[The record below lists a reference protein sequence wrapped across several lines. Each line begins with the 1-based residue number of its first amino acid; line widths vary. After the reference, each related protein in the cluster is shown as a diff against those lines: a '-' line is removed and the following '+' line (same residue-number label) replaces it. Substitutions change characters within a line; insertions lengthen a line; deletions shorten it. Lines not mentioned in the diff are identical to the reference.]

1 MMNLVSWKPM
11 SPFGDRFSG
20 NRQISRLFD
29 EAFGDTGNETL
40 PTWYPAAD
48 IYETKD
54 DYVFKLEVPGLNKD
68 DINVE
73 LKDHTLSIKGEK
85 KEEKEVKK
93 YDYHRIESYSGTF
106 SRSFVLPKDID
117 ARKVNASL
125 KDGVLELRV
134 PKTEEQKPKAI
145 PISLN

>member
-1 MMNLVSWKPM
+1 MMNLVSWKPWK
-11 SPFGDRFSG
+11 PFGDLFSR

-29 EAFGDTGNETL
+29 EAFGDIDNETL

-54 DYVFKLEVPGLNKD
+54 DYVFKLEVPGLKKD
-68 DINVE
+68 DINIQ

-93 YDYHRIESYSGTF
+93 DDYHRIESYSGTF

-117 ARKVNASL
+117 AGKVNASM
-125 KDGVLELRV
+125 KDGVLVLRV
-134 PKTEEQKPKAI
+134 AKAEEQKPKAI
-145 PISLN
+145 P